1 MKQIMK
7 KGIMVFTIA
16 LALVFSLVPG
26 VKAKAGNIERVED
39 HYQFDF
45 KKTGT
50 SSEVVSADTD
60 MENYIGGKK
69 EEFINSMATN
79 GATTSADID
88 SLFSYERGDYK
99 YAVFQSVISG
109 TEPKLIDG
117 TIKVIHISTIEYTEV
132 TVTLAEQGT
141 DAQQLGTIAFSLTEP
156 KVGQSATGMALVGD
170 NTFYCDT
177 KGNETNGYL
186 DFFGLGFV
194 MGWSDSSGSH
204 FEGIFEEGETYTYT
218 IMINGLQPYYV
229 GKNTVVTINGKPANC
244 KKIYHDVEESDGY
257 RYEEDYGF
265 YSVTYSLAPS
275 TYTVKFE
282 TGEGSKVELQ
292 EIESGKTATKPATD
306 PTRAGYTFG
315 GWYADE
321 DRKTEYDF
329 SKAILEDTT
338 IYAKWSAEEKK
349 PSYTILD
356 GANQTLETGA
366 GNDLAVRAN
375 GEVSKLIAL
384 NVDRKEVDKSNYI
397 ITEGS
402 TIATIKAAFLDTL
415 NEGEH
420 TLTFVYTDGEVSTRF
435 TIKKQATPTTV
446 PSTPAE
452 VTTPSTTE
460 AAKKATATSPKTGD
474 SLLVV
479 PLGALMVI
487 SLIGILAMKKNKV
500 K

>member
-1 MKQIMK
+1 MNSMSRRTSRAQIAIRK
-7 KGIMVFTIA
+7 AWQREQEYVLQGKGTRDWTPEQQKDIIEK
-16 LALVFSLVPG
+16 G
-26 VKAKAGNIERVED
+26 KAYDEAGNAYEGHHMKSAEAYPDYQED
-39 HYQFDF
+39 PDNIQFLDR
-45 KKTGT
+45 
-50 SSEVVSADTD
+50 
-60 MENYIGGKK
+60 K
-69 EEFINSMATN
+69 EH
-79 GATTSADID
+79 
-88 SLFSYERGDYK
+88 
-99 YAVFQSVISG
+99 Q
-109 TEPKLIDG
+109 
-117 TIKVIHISTIEYTEV
+117 
-132 TVTLAEQGT
+132 
-141 DAQQLGTIAFSLTEP
+141 DAHEGSFR
-156 KVGQSATGMALVGD
+156 
-170 NTFYCDT
+170 
-177 KGNETNGYL
+177 NETNGYL